1 MSLGNG
7 RLSVQRWNHE
17 KQSSQPPTTTLPLVR
32 RKTSFHQN
40 ICKDFVRKVRHVLCC
55 RSLFNLGDEDE
66 DETQEEDKAKDN
78 GTISPAIY
86 GSRAITFGGGNEL
99 IADQFNLYTVQQKH
113 NQIVLIQ
120 VFCYILLRCLC

>member
-1 MSLGNG
+1 VFRDGITKN
-7 RLSVQRWNHE
+7 N
-17 KQSSQPPTTTLPLVR
+17 R
-32 RKTSFHQN
+32 RKHQQQRYPWYVEELLFPK
-40 ICKDFVRKVRHVLCC
+40 IFAKLSSTRLDVPCC

-120 VFCYILLRCLC
+120 VFCCILLRCLC